1 MLTAASIVM
10 FHVLW
15 LDACMSVIIAS
26 LVLYNAFRIFKE
38 AFHILMEFAPKR
50 LNIPQIE
57 QFIRGQDGVLDVHD
71 LHIWTITTGKDAL
84 LAHVKVTQEA
94 FKHDIARALEK
105 DLREQF
111 ELCHITVQLEPP
123 DFVEEAIPF

>member
-1 MLTAASIVM
+1 ASIVM

-26 LVLYNAFRIFKE
+26 LVLYNAARIFKE

-57 QFIRGQDGVLDVHD
+57 LFIREREGVLDVHD
-71 LHIWTITTGKDAL
+71 LHICTITTSKNDL
-84 LAHVKVTQEA
+84 LAHWKVTKKA
-94 FKHDIARALEK
+94 FKHEIARALEK

-123 DFVEEAIPF
+123 DFMEEAIPF